1 MFGSNIQSLPGLISI
16 IARAC
21 VREAAHVSVY
31 ACAERVGAHA
41 CALVGAGSCTCGCA
55 CICMSDLP
63 YWTI

>member
-1 MFGSNIQSLPGLISI
+1 MFGRHIQGIPGPISI
-16 IARAC
+16 PARAC

-41 CALVGAGSCTCGCA
+41 CALGGAGSCTC
-55 CICMSDLP
+55 ICMSVLP